1 MSKNKNLSGV
11 NFSICIKPVRLN
23 KKATPDGFN
32 GFGKQRSNQ
41 NVTYGT
47 YSHLVK
53 KSGIYYI
60 KNIINDLIYIGS
72 SKDIGSR
79 IIKHFSQLR
88 KGNHPNHLMLA
99 DYNKYGQSAFEFG
112 VFEFT
117 KDDLFI
123 KERDYQRL
131 YKLEE
136 LYNLQ
141 IKDIHRS
148 DAQRLSCKTSSRDTH
163 KSVEY
168 RTKMK
173 MLKNN
178 RIGKFDE
185 ATGELLE
192 TFESS
197 EEVCNKYNIAK
208 STLLG
213 CCNGSKKRALGFV
226 WRYLDVNNNIM
237 LQGKGR
243 KRDIIQNEDIV

>member
-1 MSKNKNLSGV
+1 MKKDKDLSSIQ
-11 NFSICIKPVRLN
+11 FSINIKPIRTS

-32 GFGKQRSNQ
+32 GFSKQRSNQ

-47 YSHLVK
+47 YSFLVK
-53 KSGIYYI
+53 KAGVYWI
-60 KNIINDLIYIGS
+60 KNKINNLMYIGS

-99 DYNKYGQSAFEFG
+99 DYNKYGQEVFSFG

-117 KDDLFI
+117 EEDLFI
-123 KERDYQRL
+123 KERDYQRQYTL
-131 YKLEE
+131 DM

-141 IKDIHRS
+141 IKDTHRS
-148 DAQRLSCKTSSRDTH
+148 DAQRLSCKTSSKESH
-163 KSVEY
+163 KTISY
-168 RTKMK
+168 RNKMRA
-173 MLKNN
+173 LKIN
-178 RIGKFDE
+178 RIGKFE
-185 ATGELLE
+185 ENTGVLLE

-197 EEVCNKYNIAK
+197 DEVCAKYNIAK

-213 CCNGSKKRALGFV
+213 CCNGSKKRALGFI
-226 WRYLDVNNNIM
+226 WHYLDENNNIM

-243 KRDIIQNEDIV
+243 KRNIIQNEDIV

>member
-1 MSKNKNLSGV
+1 MKKDKDLSSIR
-11 NFSICIKPVRLN
+11 FSIVIKPVRTSR
-23 KKATPDGFN
+23 KATSDGFN

-41 NVTYGT
+41 NVAYGT
-47 YSHLVK
+47 YSFLVK
-53 KSGIYYI
+53 KAGIYWI
-60 KNIINDLIYIGS
+60 KNKITNLIYIGS

-99 DYNKYGQSAFEFG
+99 DYNKYGQSSFDFG

-117 KDDLFI
+117 DIDLFI
-123 KERDYQRL
+123 KERDYQRQ
-131 YKLEE
+131 YPLEN

-141 IKDIHRS
+141 IKDTHRS
-148 DAQRLSCKTSSRDTH
+148 DAQRLSCKTSNRETH
-163 KSVEY
+163 KSIAY
-168 RTKMK
+168 KNKMRV
-173 MLKNN
+173 LKIN
-178 RIGKFDE
+178 RIGKFE
-185 ATGELLE
+185 ESTGNLLE

-197 EEVCNKYNIAK
+197 DEVCAKYNIAK

-213 CCNGSKKRALGFV
+213 CCNGSKKRALGFI
-226 WRYLDVNNNIM
+226 WHYLDANNNIM

>member
-1 MSKNKNLSGV
+1 MRKSKDLSSIQ
-11 NFSICIKPVRLN
+11 FSINIKPIRTS

-32 GFGKQRSNQ
+32 GFGKQRPNQ

-47 YSHLVK
+47 YSSLVK
-53 KSGIYYI
+53 KSGIYWI
-60 KNIINDLIYIGS
+60 KNKITNLIYIGS

-88 KGNHPNHLMLA
+88 KENHPNHLMLA
-99 DYNKYGQSAFEFG
+99 DYKKYGQNSFDFG
-112 VFEFT
+112 VFEFI
-117 KDDLFI
+117 DIDLFI
-123 KERDYQRL
+123 KERDYQRQ
-131 YKLEE
+131 YPLEN

-141 IKDIHRS
+141 IKDTHRS
-148 DAQRLSCKTSSRDTH
+148 DAQRLSCKTSSRETH
-163 KSVEY
+163 KSIAY
-168 RTKMK
+168 KNKMRA
-173 MLKNN
+173 LKIN
-178 RIGKFDE
+178 RIGKFE
-185 ATGELLE
+185 ESTGVLLE

-197 EEVCNKYNIAK
+197 DEVCAKYNIAK

-226 WRYLDVNNNIM
+226 WHYLDNNNNIM

>member
-1 MSKNKNLSGV
+1 MKKDKDLSSV
-11 NFSICIKPVRLN
+11 HFSINIKPIRTSR
-23 KKATPDGFN
+23 KATSDGFN

-47 YSHLVK
+47 YSSLVK
-53 KSGIYYI
+53 KSGIYWI
-60 KNIINDLIYIGS
+60 KNKITNLMYIGS

-88 KGNHPNHLMLA
+88 RGNHPNHLMLA
-99 DYNKYGQSAFEFG
+99 DYNKYGQNVFNFG

-117 KDDLFI
+117 ENDLFI
-123 KERDYQRL
+123 KERDYQRQ

-141 IKDIHRS
+141 IKDTHRS
-148 DAQRLSCKTSSRDTH
+148 DAQRLSCKISNKEIH
-163 KSVEY
+163 KSIEY
-168 RTKMK
+168 KTKMK
-173 MLKNN
+173 LLKSN
-178 RIGKFDE
+178 RIGKFE
-185 ATGELLE
+185 ESTGTLLE

-197 EEVCNKYNIAK
+197 EEVCAKYNIAK

-213 CCNGSKKRALGFV
+213 CCNGSKKRALGFI
-226 WRYLDVNNNIM
+226 WHYLDANNNIM

>member
-1 MSKNKNLSGV
+1 MRKSKDLSSIL
-11 NFSICIKPVRLN
+11 FSINIKLIRIS

-41 NVTYGT
+41 NVAYGT
-47 YSHLVK
+47 YSSLVK
-53 KSGIYYI
+53 KSGIYWI
-60 KNIINDLIYIGS
+60 KNKITNLIYIGS

-99 DYNKYGQSAFEFG
+99 DYNKYGQNSFDFG
-112 VFEFT
+112 VFEFI
-117 KDDLFI
+117 DIDLFI
-123 KERDYQRL
+123 KERDYQRQ
-131 YKLEE
+131 YPLEN

-141 IKDIHRS
+141 IKDTHRS
-148 DAQRLSCKTSSRDTH
+148 DAQRLSCKTSSRETH
-163 KSVEY
+163 KSIAY
-168 RTKMK
+168 KNKMRA
-173 MLKNN
+173 LKIN
-178 RIGKFDE
+178 RIGKFE
-185 ATGELLE
+185 ESTGNLLE

-197 EEVCNKYNIAK
+197 DEVCAKYNIAK

-226 WRYLDVNNNIM
+226 WHYLDNNNNIM

>member
-1 MSKNKNLSGV
+1 MRKSKDLSSIQ
-11 NFSICIKPVRLN
+11 FSINIKPIRTS
-23 KKATPDGFN
+23 KKTTPDGFN

-47 YSHLVK
+47 YSSLVK
-53 KSGIYYI
+53 KSGIYWI
-60 KNIINDLIYIGS
+60 KNKITNLIYIGS

-88 KGNHPNHLMLA
+88 KENHPNHLMLA
-99 DYNKYGQSAFEFG
+99 DYKKYGQNSFDFG
-112 VFEFT
+112 VFEFI
-117 KDDLFI
+117 DIDLFI
-123 KERDYQRL
+123 KERNYQRQ
-131 YKLEE
+131 YPLEN

-141 IKDIHRS
+141 IKDTHRS
-148 DAQRLSCKTSSRDTH
+148 DAQRLSCKTSSRETH
-163 KSVEY
+163 KSIAY
-168 RTKMK
+168 KNKMRA
-173 MLKNN
+173 LKIN
-178 RIGKFDE
+178 RIGKFE
-185 ATGELLE
+185 ERTGILLE

-197 EEVCNKYNIAK
+197 DEVCSKYNIAK

-226 WRYLDVNNNIM
+226 WHYLDNNNNIM

>member
-1 MSKNKNLSGV
+1 MKKDKDLSSIR
-11 NFSICIKPVRLN
+11 FSIVIKPIRTSR
-23 KKATPDGFN
+23 KATSDGFN

-41 NVTYGT
+41 NVSYGT
-47 YSHLVK
+47 YSFLVK
-53 KSGIYYI
+53 KAGIYWI
-60 KNIINDLIYIGS
+60 KNKITNLIYIGS

-99 DYNKYGQSAFEFG
+99 DYNKYGQSSFDFG

-117 KDDLFI
+117 DIDLFI
-123 KERDYQRL
+123 KERDYQRK
-131 YKLEE
+131 YSLET

-141 IKDIHRS
+141 IKDTHRS
-148 DAQRLSCKTSSRDTH
+148 DAQRLSCKTSSKETH
-163 KSVEY
+163 KTIAY
-168 RTKMK
+168 KNKMK
-173 MLKNN
+173 ALKNN
-178 RIGKFDE
+178 RIGKFE
-185 ATGELLE
+185 ESTGNLLE

-197 EEVCNKYNIAK
+197 DEVCAKYNIAK

-213 CCNGSKKRALGFV
+213 CCNGSKKRALGFI
-226 WRYLDVNNNIM
+226 WHYLDANNNIM